1 MRRRSCRS
9 EFWSCGSIVPNT
21 LGYVG
26 ISDVVDII
34 ATSILIYYVLLL
46 IRGTRAVQILIGIL
60 VLVGLL
66 GVATL
71 FHLTLLGT
79 ILRLLLVGAA
89 VTIPIVFQPELRR
102 ALEQI
107 GRGGLFRMEGPQGE
121 SGRAEDETIVALAR
135 TAFALGRARLG
146 ALMVL
151 EQQSGLKEYCESG
164 SLLHA
169 NISEELLLTIFAPSS
184 PLHDGAVIIRQGRLE
199 AAACFLPLSEESR
212 AKNRLGTR
220 HRAALGLTEQT
231 DAVVLVVS
239 EQSGAITIARA
250 GLLSRPVDDEQRLI
264 KMLLAVTR
272 PPRRGRRRTDV
283 IGHLRSRLRT
293 QRGEPQS
300 RVS

>member
-1 MRRRSCRS
+1 
-9 EFWSCGSIVPNT
+9 VPSA

-26 ISDVVDII
+26 ITDVVDII
-34 ATSILIYYVLLL
+34 ATSVLIYYVFVL

-60 VLVGLL
+60 VLLGLL

-71 FHLTLLGT
+71 LHLTLLGT

-107 GRGGLFRMEGPQGE
+107 GRGGFLRFQREAGE
-121 SGRAEDETIVALAR
+121 TGRSEDRAVVILAH
-135 TAFALGRARLG
+135 TAFLLVRNHRGGLI
-146 ALMVL
+146 VI

-164 SLLHA
+164 TMLHA
-169 NISEELLLTIFAPSS
+169 DMTEELLLSIFAPDS
-184 PLHDGAVIIRQGRLE
+184 PLHDGAVVVRDGRIE
-199 AAACFLPLSEESR
+199 AAACFLPLSEQPR
-212 AKNRLGTR
+212 ATSRLGTR

-231 DAVVLVVS
+231 DAVVLVIS
-239 EQSGAITIARA
+239 EQTGAITIARA
-250 GLLSRPVDDEQRLI
+250 GLLSRPVDEEQRLV

-272 PPRRGRRRTDV
+272 PPRQRRRRGDL
-283 IGHLRSRLRT
+283 IAHLRSRLRT
-293 QRGEPQS
+293 QRGEPAS